1 LQSFFDSQFGYAIF
15 VENKI
20 ATKVVHKML
29 LKLIIDVQLAEGAR
43 GREGEPAGLRGES
56 DVDDVERCDAERH
69 VKPEKCDVS

>member
-1 LQSFFDSQFGYAIF
+1 
-15 VENKI
+15 
-20 ATKVVHKML
+20 ML

-69 VKPEKCDVS
+69 VKPEKCDVI